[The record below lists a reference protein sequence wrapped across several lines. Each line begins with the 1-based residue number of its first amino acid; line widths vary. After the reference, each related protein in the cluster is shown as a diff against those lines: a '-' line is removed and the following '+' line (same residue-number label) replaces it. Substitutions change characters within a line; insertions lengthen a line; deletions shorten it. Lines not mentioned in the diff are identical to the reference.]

1 MLDAGLAE
9 SVISDLLAAQRQDG
23 TWALRELGPWPGW
36 TGSDK
41 DCCAN
46 IDVRPDAY
54 ATGFV
59 TLALARRATLGRE
72 PLDEARAE

>member
-1 MLDAGLAE
+1 VARLDR
-9 SVISDLLAAQRQDG
+9 QRQG
-23 TWALRELGPWPGW
+23 LLRQL
-36 TGSDK
+36 
-41 DCCAN
+41 
-46 IDVRPDAY
+46 DVRPDAY